1 MPSRSSAHAQDCNSL
16 FDGLYF
22 VTNQTENCPYD
33 WGLLIQWGVE
43 VWAPSSLYTAQLCF
57 PITGQHPKYRTR
69 NEEGTWGAWAEL

>member
-16 FDGLYF
+16 LDGLYF
-22 VTNQTENCPYD
+22 VTNQTANRPYD

-43 VWAPSSLYTAQLCF
+43 VWMPSAVYTVQLCF

-69 NEEGTWGAWAEL
+69 NEKGTWGAWSEL